1 MIDRWTELALAARD
15 GNVHAMD
22 QFVRETHDSV
32 QRLCRLL
39 GDPDTVD
46 DLVQD
51 TYLRALRSLPRFRRD
66 GSARSWLLA
75 IARNTCADAT
85 RSRVR
90 ARQHLRALDPDAEH
104 ASSLDGP
111 WAEVDDLLRPL
122 DPDRREAFVLTQ
134 LLGLPYAEAAEI
146 AGCPVGTIRSR
157 VSRARADLLG
167 ALDDDRPGK
176 TAAPGASSHQA

>member
-15 GNVHAMD
+15 GNVHALD
-22 QFVRETHDSV
+22 QFVSETHDSV
-32 QRLCRLL
+32 RRLCRLL

-51 TYLRALRSLPRFRRD
+51 TYLRAIRSLPRFRRD

-90 ARQHLRALDPDAEH
+90 AREHLRALDPETEG
-104 ASSLDGP
+104 ASSADSP
-111 WAEVDDLLRPL
+111 WAEVEDLLRGL
-122 DPDRREAFVLTQ
+122 DTQRREAFVLTQ
-134 LLGLPYAEAAEI
+134 LMGLPYAEAAEV

-167 ALDDDRPGK
+167 ALEGERPST
-176 TAAPGASSHQA
+176 TAHLA

>member
-22 QFVRETHDSV
+22 QFVRETHDRV

-51 TYLRALRSLPRFRRD
+51 TYVRALRSLSRFRRD

-90 ARQHLRALDPDAEH
+90 ALQHQRALDPEAEH
-104 ASSLDGP
+104 AASVDGP

-122 DPDRREAFVLTQ
+122 DADRREAFVLTQ
-134 LLGLPYAEAAEI
+134 MLGLPYADAAEV

-157 VSRARADLLG
+157 VSRARADLLE
-167 ALDDDRPGK
+167 AVDDE
-176 TAAPGASSHQA
+176 TPGASSHLA

>member
-1 MIDRWTELALAARD
+1 VIDRWTELALAARD
-15 GNVHAMD
+15 GNVHALD

-32 QRLCRLL
+32 RRLCRLL

-51 TYLRALRSLPRFRRD
+51 TYLRAIRSLPRFRRD

-90 ARQHLRALDPDAEH
+90 ARAHLRALDPATEDAS
-104 ASSLDGP
+104 AVDGP
-111 WAEVDDLLRPL
+111 WAEVEDLLRGL
-122 DPDRREAFVLTQ
+122 DSDRREAFVLTQ
-134 LLGLPYAEAAEI
+134 LLDLSYAEAAEV

-157 VSRARADLLG
+157 VSRARADLLD
-167 ALDDDRPGK
+167 ALDE
-176 TAAPGASSHQA
+176 APGRHASG